1 MKKILYFC
9 AVWVRLVVF
18 RPEPEKG
25 IRRAS
30 GTVPATVR
38 SFKREK
44 FLLPRRKLEGLL
56 FGTKSGN
63 LP

>member
-30 GTVPATVR
+30 GAVPATVIPEQ
-38 SFKREK
+38 RE
-44 FLLPRRKLEGLL
+44 E
-56 FGTKSGN
+56 
-63 LP
+63 

>member
-25 IRRAS
+25 IRCES
-30 GTVPATVR
+30 GAVPATV
-38 SFKREK
+38 SSLHVEQ
-44 FLLPRRKLEGLL
+44 KL
-56 FGTKSGN
+56 
-63 LP
+63 